1 MLLNEEIYRTP
12 VKVRENNPIF
22 NFCFNAKLEYNS
34 NIEFRVLN
42 SGSDREILGSC
53 FINSSELI

>member
-1 MLLNEEIYRTP
+1 MLINDEIYRTP
-12 VKVRENNPIF
+12 VKVKDNNPIF
-22 NFCFNAKLEYNS
+22 NYCFNTKLESNY

-42 SGSDREILGSC
+42 SGAEREILGSC